1 MTNIYYIINVKLDNK
16 KYTLTNEKTIIY
28 QNQLRDALNYQW
40 VQLDQNMRAKN
51 SLRIQSQIS
60 EIKEQVATDKLRYMN
75 FDFDGWF

>member
-1 MTNIYYIINVKLDNK
+1 MKLDNK

-28 QNQLRDALNYQW
+28 QNQLRDALNYPW
-40 VQLDQNMRAKN
+40 VQLDQKMRAKN